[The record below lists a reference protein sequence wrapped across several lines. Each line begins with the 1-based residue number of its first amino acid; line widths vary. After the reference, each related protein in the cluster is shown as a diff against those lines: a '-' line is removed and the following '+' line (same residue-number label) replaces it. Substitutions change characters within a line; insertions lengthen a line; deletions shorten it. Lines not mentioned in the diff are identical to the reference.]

1 MRQGFTS
8 ERRHQSRVPRE
19 TVRTAGRGEI
29 GTSAGVRTMTRQLLT
44 HLMHFFVRSDQF
56 FAIRDRLVIDFIRI
70 SSIKNSF
77 RY

>member
-1 MRQGFTS
+1 MRQDFTS

-44 HLMHFFVRSDQF
+44 HLVHLFFVNILSDHFFCDPRSPCHQF
-56 FAIRDRLVIDFIRI
+56 SND
-70 SSIKNSF
+70 
-77 RY
+77 

>member
-44 HLMHFFVRSDQF
+44 HLMHFFVSF
-56 FAIRDRLVIDFIRI
+56 FAIRDRRVIDFIRI
-70 SSIKNSF
+70 SSNKNSF